1 MVILGVD
8 YGDVRTGIAACD
20 KSEILASPV
29 CTVKE
34 TRAEIL
40 ADKIAELAKERKA
53 ELIVMGNP
61 KNMNNSEGFRAEKTA
76 VFKTLL
82 EEKSGIPVI
91 LRDERLSTVLANSLL
106 HEGNVFGKKNKS
118 VIDAASAAVILQG
131 YLDEKKRN

>member
-8 YGDVRTGIAACD
+8 YGDIRTGIAACD

-34 TRAEIL
+34 TDPEKL
-40 ADKIAELAKERKA
+40 ASKIAELARERGA
-53 ELIVMGNP
+53 ELIVLGNP
-61 KNMNNSEGFRAEKTA
+61 KNMDSSEGFRSEKSHKLK
-76 VFKTLL
+76 VLL
-82 EEKSGIPVI
+82 EEKAGLSVI

-106 HEGNVFGKKNKS
+106 HEGNVFGKKNRK

-131 YLDEKKRN
+131 YLDEKD